1 VLKVFKLMQQIG
13 NVPEPEMYRTFNMG
27 VGMVIFTSPENKTS
41 VQSHLEQQG
50 MPVYEIGRVIEGRGE
65 VVLQ

>member
-1 VLKVFKLMQQIG
+1 
-13 NVPEPEMYRTFNMG
+13 
-27 VGMVIFTSPENKTS
+27 MVIFTSPENKTS

-65 VVLQ
+65 VDLQ